1 MAKTIAGLVKRS
13 FQLRQTPE
21 GERWAPLKLSTI
33 RRTGRTAPLEP
44 YESRVVVTVTGDDTL
59 LVEIRGRPESV
70 YHLKKTKWVSARRW
84 VPQGGRLPAE
94 WKAAGTR
101 VLTARLRELLG
112 NRR

>member
-1 MAKTIAGLVKRS
+1 MAKEITRLVKRS

-21 GERWAPLKLSTI
+21 GERWAPLKPSTI

-44 YESRVVVTVTGDDTL
+44 YEGRVVVTVVGEDQL

-70 YHLKKTKWVSARRW
+70 YHLRKTKWVPARRW
-84 VPQGGRLPAE
+84 VPKNGRLPAE

-101 VLTARLRELLG
+101 VLTDRLRELLA